1 MGGGS
6 HKRASCEI
14 SVRYPR
20 SECTIRSRHQMA
32 RMRVHRHSK
41 CCRYASAAGK
51 IVASVSVCRP
61 RWPHGGNLK
70 HSHTLKIRRPSVLTP
85 GKYPASLSQLRILR
99 SNYEYGKLG
108 PWAHGSSLS
117 PTSAAS
123 HLPSPR
129 GWGRRCPSTLLSA
142 ASLVDSSSLC
152 SAIVKPSLYLF
163 LTGPTSRRYQQLH
176 RPAGAPERAGLCDS
190 DAASARI

>member
-1 MGGGS
+1 MRGGS

-99 SNYEYGKLG
+99 SNYEYGTVVSPLVCAL
-108 PWAHGSSLS
+108 PQSFEAHYALYV
-117 PTSAAS
+117 
-123 HLPSPR
+123 
-129 GWGRRCPSTLLSA
+129 
-142 ASLVDSSSLC
+142 ASLQHACNTTELGAAQAPWRRASLPC
-152 SAIVKPSLYLF
+152 
-163 LTGPTSRRYQQLH
+163 
-176 RPAGAPERAGLCDS
+176 
-190 DAASARI
+190 

>member
-1 MGGGS
+1 MRGGS

-99 SNYEYGKLG
+99 SNYEYGNCNAHSPSPPWTSTKRSTTALQRPQG
-108 PWAHGSSLS
+108 PQGPQPLTKQPGACGKSSL
-117 PTSAAS
+117 AA
-123 HLPSPR
+123 PR
-129 GWGRRCPSTLLSA
+129 EAICDYAMRYDNPG
-142 ASLVDSSSLC
+142 ASLHC
-152 SAIVKPSLYLF
+152 AGQRPAH
-163 LTGPTSRRYQQLH
+163 LH
-176 RPAGAPERAGLCDS
+176 RVHA
-190 DAASARI
+190 

>member
-99 SNYEYGKLG
+99 SNYEYG
-108 PWAHGSSLS
+108 
-117 PTSAAS
+117 
-123 HLPSPR
+123 
-129 GWGRRCPSTLLSA
+129 
-142 ASLVDSSSLC
+142 
-152 SAIVKPSLYLF
+152 I
-163 LTGPTSRRYQQLH
+163 
-176 RPAGAPERAGLCDS
+176 GLCPMAPMFRGTRSLKGCGFCSSGSHDRRQS
-190 DAASARI
+190 ERKACTIISTISFGQRIAMIRFFSIMLTSSAKALWPTLNGRMARVLRCRASTSI

>member
-99 SNYEYGKLG
+99 SNYEYGIWQDRRTPHVSTK
-108 PWAHGSSLS
+108 SLLCVEGLQHS
-117 PTSAAS
+117 IAGN
-123 HLPSPR
+123 R
-129 GWGRRCPSTLLSA
+129 WGVKSTG
-142 ASLVDSSSLC
+142 C
-152 SAIVKPSLYLF
+152 
-163 LTGPTSRRYQQLH
+163 GG
-176 RPAGAPERAGLCDS
+176 RP
-190 DAASARI
+190 